1 MADAYSVDLMAGA
14 RFECYLSLM
23 KTGISSKGNTMNK
36 LLKSLLG
43 VGLFLLEQSDSAGK
57 SVRDRAAGP
66 LGDLRDAAQEKYEAA
81 AERVAR
87 ASKAI
92 RGEDSDLLRN
102 ALVFTA
108 GVGVGVGVGLIL
120 APASGDETRTA
131 IAGKVHD
138 MGDKVRRQFSSEADS
153 ATGTRG

>member
-1 MADAYSVDLMAGA
+1 
-14 RFECYLSLM
+14 
-23 KTGISSKGNTMNK
+23 MNK
-36 LLKSLLG
+36 LLKTLLG
-43 VGLFLLEQSDSAGK
+43 AGLFLLEQSDSATK

-81 AERVAR
+81 AERMAR

-92 RGEDSDLLRN
+92 RGEDSDMWRNTLL
-102 ALVFTA
+102 FTA

-120 APASGDETRTA
+120 APASGDETRSA
-131 IAGKVHD
+131 IAGRVHEV
-138 MGDKVRRQFSSEADS
+138 GDKVRRQFSPEPAS